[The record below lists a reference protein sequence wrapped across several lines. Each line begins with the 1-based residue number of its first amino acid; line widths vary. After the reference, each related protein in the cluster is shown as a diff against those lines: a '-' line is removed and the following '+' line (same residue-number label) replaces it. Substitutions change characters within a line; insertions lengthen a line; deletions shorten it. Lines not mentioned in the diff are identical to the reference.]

1 MRNLPDAP
9 LIIST
14 GMAASSLG
22 YIPWNETRAV
32 EVLPSGFRVLSH
44 WAFGASTT
52 LVPTPVPL
60 TSPPQSTPG
69 STYEWGVTTDGTFAG
84 IGPGPDGVPG
94 TGDDQ
99 LVWLYESMG
108 TFQVQVANLPAGLQ
122 PEGLVFNANRTM
134 AVWNSNSLPSSDT
147 TIVQL
152 DGTGSPSSY
161 VTLTI
166 PMPATNPAAG
176 TPPALVIGDPGDSFR
191 AAVWDDAGQGYAY
204 AFINDASGTP
214 IIGGSYS
221 DSGLATP
228 STLVAENE
236 IVTWTTSGSVLYRKF
251 TGGVE
256 QNATLSLA
264 TPGTA
269 PVGHQRPHPGSLAT
283 LVDDGSALV
292 TTDLLGVNTGNPAP
306 GTGFWYGQPM
316 TLTPGK
322 VASFFSTAA
331 TAGQPPTQLV
341 ILTAGGSPIVG
352 TSAGLP
358 FDIAVAPVAP
368 LLSTPVH
375 LQGTS
380 LDLTY
385 AGPAALFFAPKLG
398 EPWAVPAVGFAPG
411 SVAHLALDPLPIPV
425 DLPMSNGFGEI
436 SLDLSGLPAGF
447 AGSHVYIQGAF
458 YDPFTSTWYLS
469 DARLVVIG

>member
-9 LIIST
+9 LIMST
-14 GMAASSLG
+14 GMTATTLG

-32 EVLPSGFRVLSH
+32 EVLPSGFRVLTH
-44 WAFGASTT
+44 WAFGSSVDV
-52 LVPTPVPL
+52 VPSPVPL

-84 IGPGPDGVPG
+84 IGPGADGVPG

-134 AVWNSNSLPSSDT
+134 AVWSSGSLPTIDT

-152 DGTGSPSSY
+152 DGVGSPSSY

-176 TPPALVIGDPGDSFR
+176 MPPARVIGDPGDSFR

-214 IIGGSYS
+214 AHGGGYS
-221 DSGLATP
+221 DSGQVVP
-228 STLVAENE
+228 SKLVAENE
-236 IVTWTTSGSVLYRKF
+236 IVSWTTAGNLLYRKF
-251 TGGVE
+251 TPGGAVS
-256 QNATLSLA
+256 ATLSLVS
-264 TPGTA
+264 PGTD
-269 PVGHQRPHPGSLAT
+269 PVDSARPHPGSLVT

-292 TTDLLGVNTGNPAP
+292 TSDLLGANTGTPAP
-306 GTGFWYGQPM
+306 GTGYWYGQAM

-341 ILTAGGSPIVG
+341 VLTAGGSPVVG
-352 TSAGLP
+352 TSASLP
-358 FDIAVAPVAP
+358 FDIAVTPVAP
-368 LLSTPVH
+368 LLTTLVH

-380 LDLTY
+380 LDPTY

-398 EPWAVPAVGFAPG
+398 NPWNVAAPGFAPG
-411 SVAHLALDPLPIPV
+411 TVAHLALEPLPIPLA
-425 DLPMSNGFGEI
+425 LPMSNGFGEI
-436 SLDLSGLPAGF
+436 IIDPSGLPAGF

-458 YDPFTSTWYLS
+458 YDPLTGTWHLS